1 MKIFGAS
8 AIAAVFGTIV
18 AVIPAQVS
26 AEAGGVK
33 VGTLACEM
41 SGEKTSLFITSRT
54 PLTCTF
60 SNGVGTEK
68 YEGETGIAFGVDMQW
83 EENKELVFAIVALTS
98 DYRIGSYAL
107 EGTYVGAKGSAA
119 VGIGIGANVLIG
131 GGEKSIS
138 LQPVSL
144 ERSTGFGAALGVGY
158 LSLKRT

>member
-1 MKIFGAS
+1 MKIFGVS
-8 AIAAVFGTIV
+8 AIAAVFGAMV
-18 AVIPAQVS
+18 SVIPAQVS
-26 AEAGGVK
+26 AEAAGVK
-33 VGTLACEM
+33 VGTLACEK
-41 SGEKTSLFITSRT
+41 SGKKMSLFIYSRT

-60 SNGVGTEK
+60 SNGIGTER

-83 EENKELVFAIVALTS
+83 EETKDLIFVIVTLTS

-119 VGIGIGANVLIG
+119 AGIGIGVNALIG
-131 GGEKSIS
+131 GGEKSFS

-144 ERSTGFGAALGVGY
+144 EGSTGIGAAAGVGY